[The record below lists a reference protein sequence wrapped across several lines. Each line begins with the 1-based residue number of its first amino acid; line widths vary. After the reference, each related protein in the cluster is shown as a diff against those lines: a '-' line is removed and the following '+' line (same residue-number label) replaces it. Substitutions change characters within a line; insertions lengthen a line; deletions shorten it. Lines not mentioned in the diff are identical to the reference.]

1 MWMAREFPAVPFERY
16 ADDAILHC
24 KSKAHAQMVL
34 DAIIKRLAQ
43 VGLELNPDKTRIV
56 YCKDSNRKGSH
67 EHERF
72 DFLGYTF
79 RPRLARNRDGEG
91 FVSFCP
97 AVADDAAKA
106 IRRRIRRL
114 RLKLWVGETLADL
127 ARSVN
132 QIVRGWINYYGC
144 FYPSRLLQ
152 HLRCINDYLVRWAMH
167 KYKRL
172 RTAPRKARRLIA
184 GVARREP
191 NLFAHWQAGALP
203 AAG

>member
-1 MWMAREFPAVPFERY
+1 MWMVREFPAVPFERY

-24 KSKAHAQMVL
+24 KSKAHAQLVL

-114 RLKLWVGETLADL
+114 RLQLWVGETLADL

-132 QIVRGWINYYGC
+132 QIVRGWINYYGR

-152 HLRCINDYLVRWAMH
+152 HLRRINDYLVRWAMH